1 MASGIAR
8 AASGAS
14 KSGLGGIL
22 GGATGVLKGN
32 QGGGEMGGRI
42 EGIES
47 RIEALETSGGGMD
60 AAAVGSIASAA
71 PSTPGEAMADQ
82 AANVGGNITTGRFSD
97 QALSTANQVFG
108 GEQTRQASVGQIP
121 AAVAGANEQT
131 TNDISQMVKEQFI

>member
-60 AAAVGSIASAA
+60 AAAVGSRYRIL
-71 PSTPGEAMADQ
+71 TCRVVIYQLCNYLICFHQ
-82 AANVGGNITTGRFSD
+82 ATSP
-97 QALSTANQVFG
+97 Q
-108 GEQTRQASVGQIP
+108 
-121 AAVAGANEQT
+121 
-131 TNDISQMVKEQFI
+131 

>member
-71 PSTPGEAMADQ
+71 PATPGEAMADQ
-82 AANVGGNITTGRFSD
+82 ASNVGGNITTGRFSD

-108 GEQTRQASVGQIP
+108 GEPSRQASVGQIP
-121 AAVAGANEQT
+121 AAVAGGNEQI
-131 TNDISQMVKEQFI
+131 TNDISQMINEQFI